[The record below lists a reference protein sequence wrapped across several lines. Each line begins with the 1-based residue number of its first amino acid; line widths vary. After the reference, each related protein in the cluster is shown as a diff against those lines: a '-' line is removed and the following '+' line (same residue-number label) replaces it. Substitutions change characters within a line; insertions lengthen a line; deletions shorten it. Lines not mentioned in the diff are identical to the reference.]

1 MYLTHLKNFL
11 PDRRQ
16 LCMKDT
22 HQSPIDFSG
31 SYLRE
36 KLLKPARDIRS
47 LLRWGYPK
55 FATISFVATHS
66 QLSAEERYILTRVI
80 VSPERVVSRINK
92 KAACTGIRDKDL
104 LLDGYNVLL
113 SMDSLLK
120 KEPIWFCDDGYIR
133 DTRYYFSKAKQAE
146 DIEESLDLVLEFLSE
161 NHPKSAI
168 FLLDAQISR
177 SGELAGLIRRK
188 MNEYGISGEARTSKT
203 ADFELK
209 AEGGNPVKSVIVA
222 TSDGIVID
230 SVLQVIDIP
239 ACLMEK
245 MGIEPIRLY

>member
-1 MYLTHLKNFL
+1 MGDK
-11 PDRRQ
+11 
-16 LCMKDT
+16 
-22 HQSPIDFSG
+22 HQNSNDFSG
-31 SYLRE
+31 LYLRK

-55 FATISFVATHS
+55 FATINFVATHS
-66 QLSAEERYILTRVI
+66 QLSVEERYILTRVI
-80 VSPERVVSRINK
+80 MPPDRIVSRIDK
-92 KAACTGIRDKDL
+92 KMTCAGIKDRDL

-113 SMDSLLK
+113 SVDSLLK
-120 KEPIWFCDDGYIR
+120 KEPMWFCDDGYIR
-133 DTRYYFSKAKQAE
+133 DTRYYFSKSKQAE
-146 DIEESLDLVLEFLSE
+146 DIEESLDLVLKFLSE
-161 NHPKSAI
+161 TRPKSAV

-188 MNEYGISGEARTSKT
+188 INEYGISGDARTSKT

-209 AEGGNPVKSVIVA
+209 TEGGNPGKRLVVA

-230 SVLQVIDIP
+230 SVLQVLDIP
-239 ACLMEK
+239 ACLMEE